1 MRNPNFIR
9 GLFIFFFSMNLYAG
23 LVTSSSRIIYYE
35 GDREKS
41 FVIANINEYPIVV
54 QTWFDDG
61 RGDPDQVK
69 APFIILPAVFRMQT
83 QGIQSLRI
91 FYTGNALPRDR
102 ESVFWLNL
110 YEVPGIKKDT
120 IKEDEKNQAKL
131 EFAMNTQ
138 LKIFY
143 RPKNLKKLEPNEII
157 KKLKFEIKNEDNQT
171 FLVCENS
178 SPYYISFSGLRVF
191 AQGQEINA
199 RQEMDMM
206 TNPLSKRN
214 YILDRN
220 VNAFDKIEFYIVGDD
235 GNTYTG
241 ELNGQG
247 NIKVII

>member
-1 MRNPNFIR
+1 MRNPNFVL
-9 GLFIFFFSMNLYAG
+9 GLFIFFFGMNLYAG
-23 LVTSSSRIIYYE
+23 LVTSSSRVIYHE
-35 GDREKS
+35 GEREKS

-61 RGDPDQVK
+61 SGDPEQAN
-69 APFIILPAVFRMQT
+69 APFIILPAIFRMQPE
-83 QGIQSLRI
+83 GIQPLRI
-91 FYTGNALPRDR
+91 FYTGSALPDDR

-120 IKEDEKNQAKL
+120 IKENQAKL
-131 EFAMNTQ
+131 DFAMNTQ

-143 RPKNLKKLEPNEII
+143 RPKRLRKIEAHEII
-157 KKLKFEIKNEDNQT
+157 KKLKFELKSENNQV

-178 SPYYISFSGLRVF
+178 SPYHISFSGLKVF

-199 RQEMDMM
+199 KQEMDMM

-214 YILDRN
+214 YILERN
-220 VNAFDKIEFYIVGDD
+220 VNSFDKIEFYIIGDD

-241 ELNGQG
+241 EFGGQG
-247 NIKVII
+247 VIKSVI